1 MFVLVFRRVL
11 VSFNTFLDAKLL
23 GTKLATEF
31 ARDARP
37 AQHTARKG
45 DAHCTQHA
53 TNNSTTSPGCLRW
66 HRVSDIIGADS
77 SRAKQVR

>member
-11 VSFNTFLDAKLL
+11 VSFNTFLDAKLP

-31 ARDARP
+31 ARDAKP

-53 TNNSTTSPGCLRW
+53 TNNSTTSPGCLRR
-66 HRVSDIIGADS
+66 HRVPDSIGADS
-77 SRAKQVR
+77 SRTKQVR